1 MSSFIAS
8 ALVET
13 VTEEKPEVLK
23 TLLRMWQVLYTAKY
37 QLPVYRFVSFIT
49 LFITVQWKINGFQ
62 LLLRAFLLTAVL
74 HRNAMKS

>member
-23 TLLRMWQVLYTAKY
+23 TLLRMWQVLYTAEYK
-37 QLPVYRFVSFIT
+37 LPVYRFVF
-49 LFITVQWKINGFQ
+49 FYNPFYHNTVKINGFQ
-62 LLLRAFLLTAVL
+62 SLLKAFLLTAVL
-74 HRNAMKS
+74 HRNVMKS